1 MSQTTKNI
9 FLALLSF
16 FALVGLFLFSINK
29 PLTPID
35 NEFKDEIRSKD
46 SIIGVLTD
54 ENEIKDSLLQ
64 LKHTETIK
72 EIVIQKINT
81 KYVAISDSIHV
92 LPRDSQ
98 TEFIRQFY
106 GFR

>member
-1 MSQTTKNI
+1 MSHTTKNI

-46 SIIGVLTD
+46 SVISVLIE

-64 LKHTETIK
+64 LKHSITIE
-72 EIVIQKINT
+72 EIEIPKIIP
-81 KYVAISDSIHV
+81 KYVIKKDSI
-92 LPRDSQ
+92 LRLSADDKSK
-98 TEFIRQFY
+98 FIESIYTR
-106 GFR
+106 